1 MYKLNLI
8 APINTLG
15 YLVVGFNILKH
26 TSSRFDVSLFPIGNI
41 DASNAQGEDVAAIQ
55 KAISTANQFEDFAD
69 SPSLK
74 IWHEFALAD
83 RIGCGPT
90 FAFPFFEINKFD
102 QRRINHLN
110 SVDNIIIA
118 SKWAEAVIHNHIPSA
133 STYVVPLGVDPSI
146 FTHIPQQ
153 VTDKCVFFNCGKWEK
168 RKGHDVLLEI
178 FKQAFPNEQDVEL
191 WMMCSNPFLPPKS
204 HQEWERYY
212 KTDTRV
218 RLLNRVQGQED
229 VAKVM
234 ESTNCGIFPSRA
246 EGWNLELLEMMS
258 MGKHVIATDYSAHT
272 EFCNNQNCSL
282 IDITNLEPAEDEMFF
297 KEGIGEWA
305 SLDDNCINQG
315 VEHMRSFYR
324 KWKSDNSIVNEEG
337 VKTANE
343 FSWTNTIDKLEEAI
357 YGTESQKTKQAC
369 ETTVES

>member
-1 MYKLNLI
+1 MKKLNLF
-8 APINTLG
+8 APINSLG
-15 YLVVGFNILKH
+15 YGVVGLNLLKVL
-26 TSSRFDVSLFPIGNI
+26 SQKL
-41 DASNAQGEDVAAIQ
+41 DVALSLIGATNTPETNVQIVQ
-55 KAISTANQFEDFAD
+55 D
-69 SPSLK
+69 SINKFHLFDGYNNAPCLK
-74 IWHEFALAD
+74 VWHEFALAE
-83 RIGCGPT
+83 RVGNGPY
-90 FAFPFFEINKFD
+90 FAFPFFEINVLD
-102 QRRINHLN
+102 QKRINHLSSMDGIIVASEWAKDIIVN
-110 SVDNIIIA
+110 SAKI
-118 SKWAEAVIHNHIPSA
+118 
-133 STYVVPLGVDPSI
+133 STPVFVVPVGVDTDI
-146 FTHIPQQ
+146 FKHGPHT
-153 VTDKCVFFNCGKWEK
+153 VTDKCVLLNCGKWEK

-343 FSWTNTIDKLEEAI
+343 FSWTNTIDKLEEFI
-357 YGTESQKTKQAC
+357 YGTESQKAK
-369 ETTVES
+369 